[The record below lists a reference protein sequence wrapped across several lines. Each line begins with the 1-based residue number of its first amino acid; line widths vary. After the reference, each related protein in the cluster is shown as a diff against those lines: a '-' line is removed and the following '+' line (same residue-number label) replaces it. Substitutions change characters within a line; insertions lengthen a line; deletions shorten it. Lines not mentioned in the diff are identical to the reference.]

1 MLTCKAYAFDM
12 FFVEHFGLPVQALA
26 PSGTGLAPHALLRAG
41 AEEKS
46 AGEAGDTMSYHNYE
60 SRHDLA
66 WQDDIKAA
74 LLAAQKCKRE
84 RAEAPKQA
92 RQAAKEAAELA
103 RKEEHRKRPLE
114 CVHQQALS
122 QRMFIFNF

>member
-1 MLTCKAYAFDM
+1 
-12 FFVEHFGLPVQALA
+12 
-26 PSGTGLAPHALLRAG
+26 
-41 AEEKS
+41 
-46 AGEAGDTMSYHNYE
+46 MSYHNYE

-74 LLAAQKCKRE
+74 LLAAQKRKRE

-92 RQAAKEAAELA
+92 RQAVKEAAELA
-103 RKEEHRKRPLE
+103 RKEHRKRPLE